1 MNSKTSISTGK
12 KLQNR
17 LDYLLSQISENAL
30 RLGLEREISKL
41 RMNRKFGLVF
51 EEHVP
56 EHVRLYHHMVAAGTK
71 VVFRSGKGDDVFN
84 VINIEKKAVQLLHE
98 IDGHWE
104 EAQVED
110 LVVIKKFEEPI
121 YPSLIPLDQ
130 IVRGG
135 NKPYHAIIN
144 ADNFHALQLLLYS
157 YDKKVDVIY
166 IDPPYNTGARDW
178 KYNNNYVDS
187 NDQYRHSKWLS
198 MMKKRL
204 LLAKGLLKL
213 DGVLIVAID
222 DNELSTLSLLMKDL
236 FPDRE
241 IERVIIKH
249 HPQGNNGVNIW
260 STHEY
265 ALFALPRG
273 RKSLFGFKH
282 DMKEEYW
289 SLKRSGTGA
298 GNWRH
303 GRPKM
308 FFALHIDEKKRKV
321 VGVGEELGINEKYK
335 IGYTK
340 EGLKMVYPIDEKG
353 GERVWRYGRD
363 TMIEKIQKGE
373 VVVKGK
379 DGNSLAVVAPPRS
392 HAPIFSVWD
401 QPQYNAGTAG
411 ANLLSNIM
419 GVSNS
424 FPFPKSL
431 YTVQDCIGAACR
443 DKPDALI
450 LDFFAG
456 SGTTLHA
463 TCLLNTEDDGN
474 RRCILVTNNEVSEKK
489 VKDLEERNI
498 FPGNPK
504 FEQYGICESVTWPR
518 CKYVIQGKRD
528 DGTVLDG
535 EYFGGRPIKEGFEE
549 NIQYFRLDYL
559 DPNAV
564 AYREKLEDILPILW
578 LMAGAKG
585 EIGSVKNKNWFI
597 SKDSAF
603 AVLMKESL
611 FCEFKTEITNHKDL
625 THVFIVTDSEEAYRD
640 MCMQLPSKF
649 KTKMLYKSYLE
660 NFRINIAQS

>member
-1 MNSKTSISTGK
+1 MHSKTSISTGK

-56 EHVRLYHHMVAAGTK
+56 EHVRLYHHMVTVGTK
-71 VVFRSGKGDDVFN
+71 VVFRNGKGDDVFN
-84 VINIEKKAVQLLHE
+84 VINIEKKSVQLLHE
-98 IDGHWE
+98 IDGRWE

-121 YPSLIPLDQ
+121 YPSLIPVDQ
-130 IVRGG
+130 IVKGG

-157 YDKKVDVIY
+157 YEKKVDVIY

-178 KYNNNYVDS
+178 KYNNNYVDN

-204 LLAKGLLKL
+204 LLAKGLLKS

-282 DMKEEYW
+282 DMKEEFW

-335 IGYTK
+335 MGYTK
-340 EGLKMVYPIDEKG
+340 EGLKMIYPLDEKG
-353 GERVWRYGRD
+353 GERVWRYGRE
-363 TMIEKIQKGE
+363 TMIDKIQKGE
-373 VVVKGK
+373 VVVRGK
-379 DGNSLAVVAPPRS
+379 EGNSLSVIAPLRS

-431 YTVQDCIGAACR
+431 YTVQDCIGAVCR

-474 RRCILVTNNEVSEKK
+474 RRCILVTNNEVSEKRAK
-489 VKDLEERNI
+489 GLEESSI

-518 CKYVIQGKRD
+518 CKYAIQGKRD
-528 DGTVLDG
+528 DGTELPG
-535 EYFGGRPIKEGFEE
+535 EYFSGKPLKEGFEE
-549 NIQYFRLDYL
+549 NVQYFRLDYL

-564 AYREKLEDILPILW
+564 AYREKLEDVLPILW

-597 SKDSAF
+597 SKASSF

-611 FCEFKTEITNHKDL
+611 FCEFKAEITNHKDL